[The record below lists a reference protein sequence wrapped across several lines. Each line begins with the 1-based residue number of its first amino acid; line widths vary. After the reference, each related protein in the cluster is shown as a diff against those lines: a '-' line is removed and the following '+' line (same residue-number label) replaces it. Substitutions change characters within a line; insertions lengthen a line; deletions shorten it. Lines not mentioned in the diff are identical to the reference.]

1 MKNSVRA
8 ILVLLVIASIS
19 LNIWQA
25 NVIRPLPPRGGN
37 SINSAVETKENNK
50 NSLRIATYNMRGAK
64 GIDDI
69 RDIKRTATALQGFDL
84 IGLNEVRGKT
94 LLSRSSQVEKLG
106 EILKMGWLFL
116 PTQERY
122 FKESFGN
129 GLLSSLPVDIWYREP
144 LISEFGNNT
153 SSSYRNLSTIQFNF
167 NDKLITLLLTH
178 LDFNVVK
185 KIQLSYVINEFAK
198 YKHCILVGDLNSRR
212 DDPALIGLLNKDTTI
227 DAINLAL
234 GPKDTPD
241 RIDWIMVK
249 GFNVIDGGYAPPGVS
264 DHPLYWVELEISPL
278 KAEPKPAGQ

>member
-37 SINSAVETKENNK
+37 SINSAIETGENNK

-94 LLSRSSQVEKLG
+94 LLSSSSQVEKLG

-178 LDFNVVK
+178 LDFNVVR

-198 YKHCILVGDLNSRR
+198 YKHCILIGDLNSRR
-212 DDPALIGLLNKDTTI
+212 EDPALIGLLNKDTTI

-234 GPKDTPD
+234 GPRDTPD
-241 RIDWIMVK
+241 RIDWIIVK
-249 GFNVIDGGYAPPGVS
+249 GFKVIDGGYTPPGVS